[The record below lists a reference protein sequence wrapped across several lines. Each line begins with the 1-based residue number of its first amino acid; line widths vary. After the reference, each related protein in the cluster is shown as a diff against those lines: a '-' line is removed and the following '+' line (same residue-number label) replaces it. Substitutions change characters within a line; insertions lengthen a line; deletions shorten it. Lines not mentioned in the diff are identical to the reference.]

1 MTQKTQ
7 GEGMKKISL
16 IAAIALAS
24 SSLGAASLEEAI
36 KGVQVDGSAF
46 IRHISNTGADD
57 GGSDY
62 IMRLVLDLSTGNKS
76 GFNFGGGLFYH
87 YGGTPTFGTRS
98 DGAVDG
104 SRSSRSAG
112 ISGGNVFG
120 VSTLWAQY
128 GWEAANTTITGGKLK
143 LATPISSA
151 TTDRGVG
158 ALATSNPVDEITI
171 ALGWFDSWSADN
183 QYIGGIWTSGNNG
196 LGASASMGNN
206 LSLIGVNGN
215 YDNFAFKAWYFNI
228 GNMANSLFG
237 EFNIGKEY
245 SFTAQVA
252 YTDVYNSATL
262 ALGGGLLGANL
273 GTNDVV
279 GKEISS
285 SRGLY
290 TLQVATKPT
299 DWLLARA
306 GFVGSFGS
314 GYGVALNNTASFN
327 IAGKW
332 WYDNFGNGRNG
343 FSWNGQGGIENTHIN
358 LWYLAGKASVSIVDI
373 GLDIAGISGKNQ
385 FAISQGNNGQSESD
399 KTFYEITPS
408 VDINIAKGA
417 KLSAYYAMVFGQVDA
432 QRFWA
437 QVSYKF

>member
-1 MTQKTQ
+1 
-7 GEGMKKISL
+7 MKKISL

-36 KGVQVDGSAF
+36 KGVKVDGSSF
-46 IRHISNTGADD
+46 IRHISNTGGDD

-87 YGGTPTFGTRS
+87 YGGTPTHGSRS
-98 DGAVDG
+98 DNAVDG
-104 SRSSRSAG
+104 SRGSRTLG
-112 ISGGNVFG
+112 GGNVFG

-151 TTDRGVG
+151 ATDRGVG
-158 ALATSNPVDEITI
+158 VLATSNPVDGLTL

-183 QYIGGIWTSGNNG
+183 QYIAGIWTSGGNI
-196 LGASASMGNN
+196 GAGASMGNN
-206 LSLIGVNGN
+206 LSLIGVNGD

-237 EFNIGKEY
+237 EFSVGKEY

-262 ALGGGLLGANL
+262 ALGGLLGTGLLGS
-273 GTNDVV
+273 NDVV
-279 GKEISS
+279 GKQISS

-327 IAGKW
+327 LAGKW

-385 FAISQGNNGQSESD
+385 FAISKGNDGKPESGN

-432 QRFWA
+432 QRVWA

>member
-1 MTQKTQ
+1 
-7 GEGMKKISL
+7 MKKISL
-16 IAAIALAS
+16 ITAIALAS

-36 KGVQVDGSAF
+36 KGVKVDGSSF
-46 IRHISNTGADD
+46 IRHISNTGAND
-57 GGSDY
+57 GGSGY

-76 GFNFGGGLFYH
+76 GFNFGGGLFYQ
-87 YGGTPTFGTRS
+87 YGLTPKFGDRS
-98 DGAVDG
+98 DNAVGG
-104 SRSSRSAG
+104 SRSSR
-112 ISGGNVFG
+112 ITNETTGGSVFG

-151 TTDRGVG
+151 ATDRGVG
-158 ALATSNPVDEITI
+158 ALATSNPVDGLTL

-183 QYIGGIWTSGNNG
+183 QYIGGIWTSSNEGIGKN
-196 LGASASMGNN
+196 ASMGNN

-252 YTDVYNSATL
+252 YTDVYNSATF
-262 ALGGGLLGANL
+262 ALGGLGNI
-273 GTNDVV
+273 GNNDFV
-279 GKEISS
+279 GKQISS

-327 IAGKW
+327 LAGKW

-385 FAISQGNNGQSESD
+385 FAISKGNSGN

>member
-1 MTQKTQ
+1 
-7 GEGMKKISL
+7 MKKISL
-16 IAAIALAS
+16 ITAIALAS

-36 KGVQVDGSAF
+36 KGVKVDGNSF
-46 IRHISNTGADD
+46 IRYISNTGADD
-57 GGSDY
+57 DGSDY
-62 IMRLVLDLSTGNKS
+62 VMRLVLDLSTGNKS

-87 YGGTPTFGTRS
+87 YGGTPTFGSRS

-112 ISGGNVFG
+112 KEGGNVFG

-143 LATPISSA
+143 LDTPISSA

-183 QYIGGIWTSGNNG
+183 QYIGGIWTSTSGSNGNNG
-196 LGASASMGNN
+196 NGDIGKNASMGNN
-206 LSLIGVNGN
+206 LSIIGVNGN
-215 YDNFAFKAWYFNI
+215 YDDFAFKAWYFNI

-252 YTDVYNSATL
+252 YTDVYNSATF
-262 ALGGGLLGANL
+262 ALTGNNNSITARQ
-273 GTNDVV
+273 
-279 GKEISS
+279 ISS

-343 FSWNGQGGIENTHIN
+343 FSWNGQGGIGDTHIN

-385 FAISQGNNGQSESD
+385 FAISQGNNGKTESGN

>member
-1 MTQKTQ
+1 
-7 GEGMKKISL
+7 MKKISL
-16 IAAIALAS
+16 IAAIALAG

-36 KGVQVDGSAF
+36 KGVKVDGSAF
-46 IRHISNTGADD
+46 IRHISNTGGDD

-62 IMRLVLDLSTGNKS
+62 LMRLVLDLSTGNKS

-87 YGGTPTFGTRS
+87 YGGTPTYGKRS
-98 DGAVDG
+98 DNAVDG
-104 SRSSRSAG
+104 SRSSKTDG
-112 ISGGNVFG
+112 KGNVFG

-151 TTDRGVG
+151 ATDRGVG
-158 ALATSNPVDEITI
+158 ALATSNPVDGLTL

-183 QYIGGIWTSGNNG
+183 QYIGGIWTSGNGNI
-196 LGASASMGNN
+196 GANASIGNN

-262 ALGGGLLGANL
+262 ALGGL
-273 GTNDVV
+273 GTIGNNDFV

-327 IAGKW
+327 LAGKW

-343 FSWNGQGGIENTHIN
+343 FSWNGQGGIEDTHIN

-385 FAISQGNNGQSESD
+385 FAISKGNDGKPESGN

-432 QRFWA
+432 QRVWA
-437 QVSYKF
+437 QVSYQF